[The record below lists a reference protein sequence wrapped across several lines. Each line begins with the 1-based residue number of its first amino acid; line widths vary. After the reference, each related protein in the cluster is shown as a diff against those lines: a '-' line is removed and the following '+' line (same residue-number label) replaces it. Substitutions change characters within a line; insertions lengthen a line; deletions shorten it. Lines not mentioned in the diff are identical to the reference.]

1 MRRKGMALLS
11 LTVAALLVGGT
22 SSTAHASEASE
33 ASGDTQ
39 ILSCF
44 ILEVLDLSILS
55 GESNSVDCSKSYS
68 SKEKVDVKYVK

>member
-1 MRRKGMALLS
+1 MRGKGMTLLS
-11 LTVAALLVGGT
+11 LAVAALLVGGT
-22 SSTAHASEASE
+22 SGTAHASEASE
-33 ASGDTQ
+33 SSGDTQ

-55 GESNSVDCSKSYS
+55 GESNSVDCSESSS